1 MQKGIAI
8 VLKLRKSR
16 VSPAPLECPLT
27 ECMSLLGGAW
37 TPDVIWSLSSG
48 ARRFGELRADIPVI
62 SAKVLSARLQKLA
75 EKGVVERRVMPTS
88 PPSVE
93 YSLTPLGEELIP
105 AINAIVSIGRR
116 LKTLAKHRRQNSRT
130 RTRPAALR

>member
-1 MQKGIAI
+1 M
-8 VLKLRKSR
+8 LKVRKSK
-16 VSPAPLECPLT
+16 VSPAPLECPMT
-27 ECMSLLGGAW
+27 ECMSLLGGVW

-48 ARRFGELRADIPVI
+48 PRRFGELRADIPVI
-62 SAKVLSARLQKLA
+62 SAKVLSARLRKLA
-75 EKGVVERRVMPTS
+75 EKGVIERRVVPTS

-116 LKTLAKHRRQNSRT
+116 LQTRGRPDRPTPRGRQ
-130 RTRPAALR
+130 AACR

>member
-1 MQKGIAI
+1 
-8 VLKLRKSR
+8 
-16 VSPAPLECPLT
+16 
-27 ECMSLLGGAW
+27 MSLLGGAW
-37 TPDVIWSLSSG
+37 TPDVVWSLSSG

-62 SAKVLSARLQKLA
+62 SAKVLSARLRKLA

-105 AINAIVSIGRR
+105 AINAIVSIGQR
-116 LKTLAKHRRQNSRT
+116 LKVRARQGRNYARGGRAAARR
-130 RTRPAALR
+130 

>member
-1 MQKGIAI
+1 LQEGIAI
-8 VLKLRKSR
+8 VLKLRKSK

-105 AINAIVSIGRR
+105 AINAIVSIGQR
-116 LKTLAKHRRQNSRT
+116 LKVRATRQRRIARP
-130 RTRPAALR
+130 RPAGRR

>member
-1 MQKGIAI
+1 M
-8 VLKLRKSR
+8 LKLRKSK

-48 ARRFGELRADIPVI
+48 PRRFGELRADIPVI
-62 SAKVLSARLQKLA
+62 SAKVMSARLQKLA
-75 EKGVVERRVMPTS
+75 AKGVVERRVMPTS

-116 LKTLAKHRRQNSRT
+116 LKVRGRPERPKARARRAAHR
-130 RTRPAALR
+130 